1 MSTYKC
7 DHDYCPHL
15 HFKKCLNARLQSIPY
30 TIFPD
35 ATIDSFTNL
44 PVRSTNL
51 YKSNVPTVAYQN
63 YTLEQAANNRDANF
77 SKNYYFSK

>member
-1 MSTYKC
+1 MSTYSC
-7 DHDYCPHL
+7 NHDYCPHL

-44 PVRSTNL
+44 PSKFANL
-51 YKSNVPTVAYQN
+51 YKSNVPTVAYEN
-63 YTLEQAANNRDANF
+63 YSLLQGANDKETNF
-77 SKNYYFSK
+77 VKNYYYSK